1 MIRRFVELNLVAC
14 AVFSVFFAIIAVKT
28 FIKHEHIARIG
39 VERQATVIAVSRPAR
54 QRDFALIATI
64 RFDAPTGGVTERT
77 IGFPSAPQEI
87 APGASV
93 PVILDPHSGNV
104 MLKGFLRT
112 PFQAMKAPLII
123 SLSTLAG
130 AIILFIVRRR
140 IP

>member
-1 MIRRFVELNLVAC
+1 MIRRFVELSLVAC
-14 AVFSVFFAIIAVKT
+14 AVFTVFFAVIAMKT
-28 FIKHEHIARIG
+28 FIEYERIVKHG
-39 VERQATVIAVSRPAR
+39 VERQATIIAISRPAR
-54 QRDFALIATI
+54 PNDFALIATV
-64 RFDAPTGGVTERT
+64 RFDAYTDGVVERT
-77 IGFPSAPQEI
+77 IGFPAAPQEI

-130 AIILFIVRRR
+130 AIALFIVRRR
-140 IP
+140 IV